1 MDTGLKLRAID
12 VEHFKRDIAASRV
25 LHNFHGF
32 SDELL
37 SCYNDGMRSLVD
49 KHAPLRTKTI
59 HLRPN
64 SPWYTEELHGAK
76 HLRRRLERKWRQTR
90 LHVDHQIYRQQC
102 THVNKLIRQTRI
114 SYYSNKIAECGHD
127 TKGLY
132 RIARHLMG
140 DKESGAVLPQNIP
153 PVCLADQFSD
163 FFSHKITTIRDGL
176 QRDGTDRTLTENR
189 HIGVPLG
196 SWPPTT
202 EEEVRAIIMKSP
214 DKSCELDPVPTWLLK
229 LCIDGL
235 LPLITSIINSSL
247 ETGCVPKDFKVARI
261 KPLLKKPGL
270 DPDIL
275 KNYRPVSNLPF
286 LSKIMEK
293 VVDARLE
300 HHLVQNNLHEP
311 SQSAYKRFHSTE
323 TALLKVQN
331 DILRSLDAGDV
342 TVLVMLDLSAAFD
355 TIDHPTLLRRFE
367 CHFGI
372 EGKALAW
379 ITSYLSNRYQSVSVN
394 GELSKQV
401 LLQYGVPQGSV
412 LGPKKYVMYTKPLGD
427 IIRQHEVDHH
437 FYATTLRCTSRSGHV
452 TIHPER
458 MLCIE

>member
-1 MDTGLKLRAID
+1 M
-12 VEHFKRDIAASRV
+12 
-25 LHNFHGF
+25 
-32 SDELL
+32 
-37 SCYNDGMRSLVD
+37 
-49 KHAPLRTKTI
+49 
-59 HLRPN
+59 
-64 SPWYTEELHGAK
+64 
-76 HLRRRLERKWRQTR
+76 
-90 LHVDHQIYRQQC
+90 
-102 THVNKLIRQTRI
+102 
-114 SYYSNKIAECGHD
+114 
-127 TKGLY
+127 
-132 RIARHLMG
+132 
-140 DKESGAVLPQNIP
+140 
-153 PVCLADQFSD
+153 
-163 FFSHKITTIRDGL
+163 
-176 QRDGTDRTLTENR
+176 
-189 HIGVPLG
+189 
-196 SWPPTT
+196 
-202 EEEVRAIIMKSP
+202 
-214 DKSCELDPVPTWLLK
+214 
-229 LCIDGL
+229 
-235 LPLITSIINSSL
+235 
-247 ETGCVPKDFKVARI
+247 ARI

-270 DPDIL
+270 DPDIV

-300 HHLVQNNLHEP
+300 HHLVQNNLHKP

-394 GELSKQV
+394 AELSKQV

-437 FYATTLRCTSRSGHV
+437 FYADDTQVYLSFRPRDDTSREDALYRIERCLVDIQSWMGSNKLKLNNDKTEVILFTSKHNKHCRENFSLTVDGSVVNAVSQVKNLGVIYDPAMTMERHINNICRSAYAELRNIGRIRRYMTHDATRTLVNGLV
-452 TIHPER
+452 TSRLDYCNVLLQGLPNTLIHK
-458 MLCIE
+458 M